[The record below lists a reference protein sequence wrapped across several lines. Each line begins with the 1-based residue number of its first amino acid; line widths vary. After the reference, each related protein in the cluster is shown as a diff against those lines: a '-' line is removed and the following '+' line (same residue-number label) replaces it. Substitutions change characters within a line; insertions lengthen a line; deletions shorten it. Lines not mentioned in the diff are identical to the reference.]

1 MYEIRYTGLNFGD
14 NVNQTLNTS
23 SGDETSMEV
32 GGLEEFANYT
42 IEVRAYTAVGPGP
55 YSSPMD
61 VMTLS
66 DSKHFYLLYTCIC
79 VCMLSLF
86 VCSTV
91 PSGSV
96 TNLNVTETQSTS
108 VELSWGP
115 VNQRDQNGIILY
127 YRIYYQLDGSSDTY
141 IITNVTERVSDVY

>member
-1 MYEIRYTGLNFGD
+1 MLECQDFHGNITMYEIRYTGLNFGD

-66 DSKHFYLLYTCIC
+66 NSKHFICCIHVFVSACYLC
-79 VCMLSLF
+79 LF
-86 VCSTV
+86 AQQFPMV
-91 PSGSV
+91 
-96 TNLNVTETQSTS
+96 L
-108 VELSWGP
+108 
-115 VNQRDQNGIILY
+115 
-127 YRIYYQLDGSSDTY
+127 
-141 IITNVTERVSDVY
+141 